1 MPTTPYFKDP
11 EYWRQR
17 AEEARV
23 LAELMMD
30 ETAKKTMLTVAE
42 DCDTFAVR
50 EAVRS
55 LDEHFRQ
62 SRHRRDGRS

>member
-23 LAELMMD
+23 S
-30 ETAKKTMLTVAE
+30 
-42 DCDTFAVR
+42 
-50 EAVRS
+50 RS
-55 LDEHFRQ
+55 RPLNLRLQARMASLPIEIALVSFQ
-62 SRHRRDGRS
+62 SNV

>member
-50 EAVRS
+50 AAMRS
-55 LDEHFRQ
+55 LEELFV
-62 SRHRRDGRS
+62 RRLIHETKGS

>member
-11 EYWRQR
+11 EYWNQR

-50 EAVRS
+50 AAMRS
-55 LDEHFRQ
+55 LEELFVRRLIDETKE
-62 SRHRRDGRS
+62 S